1 MFSCNI
7 LPHCVFF
14 LLFSFE
20 IPDYALE
27 KHTLVT
33 ALVLDEFECQLSC
46 LSNDTCQSFNVHP
59 NKRNRTRIC
68 DLNSNTR
75 QKKTDDFKRGNRFSS
90 FDNFELRSIFS
101 QMEYEQL
108 TVFFFIETKCT
119 HNFTIKLILMT
130 DMNISYDRFR
140 VP

>member
-1 MFSCNI
+1 MSLNASCRVCQMTHVSH
-7 LPHCVFF
+7 LTC
-14 LLFSFE
+14 
-20 IPDYALE
+20 IPISGI
-27 KHTLVT
+27 
-33 ALVLDEFECQLSC
+33 ALVSVSLTVTHD
-46 LSNDTCQSFNVHP
+46 
-59 NKRNRTRIC
+59 R
-68 DLNSNTR
+68 
-75 QKKTDDFKRGNRFSS
+75 KKPDDFKRKKGSSYYGLVPVRWVAFINSLRGNRFSS

-108 TVFFFIETKCT
+108 TGFFFIETKCT